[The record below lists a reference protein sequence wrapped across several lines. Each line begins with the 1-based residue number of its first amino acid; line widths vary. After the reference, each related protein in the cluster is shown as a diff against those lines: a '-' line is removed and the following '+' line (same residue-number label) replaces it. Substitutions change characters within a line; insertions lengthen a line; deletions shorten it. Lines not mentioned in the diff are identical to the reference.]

1 MFFQK
6 TAKKNSGITATISG
20 DNSGLIGRSP
30 AQSPARFPPPSTR
43 RDSDGAH
50 PTGFQEQNGNKLITG
65 RRHPEFGRV
74 RGNINHRISG
84 AFFVINIKSKR
95 LRVLI
100 RFRRELTA
108 PEPAVRS
115 FLTNTTNDLAASC
128 AFGGAEG
135 AS

>member
-1 MFFQK
+1 MVRTPPVFKNK
-6 TAKKNSGITATISG
+6 TRSRAADIPNSVAYEETS
-20 DNSGLIGRSP
+20 
-30 AQSPARFPPPSTR
+30 
-43 RDSDGAH
+43 
-50 PTGFQEQNGNKLITG
+50 
-65 RRHPEFGRV
+65 
-74 RGNINHRISG
+74 NHRISG